1 MSFTSRGLYRFDG
14 FELDASTRVLTRNNT
29 PIPLTPKTVDVLEY
43 LVLNA
48 GRIVMKDELIQAVWP
63 NAFVEENNLTQHI
76 SALRKALADKSGW
89 IVTYSGRGYQFTAQ
103 VQVEYPVDSL
113 PESQPGDIFVQ
124 RVRERTHVVYEKSSL
139 PTAPLALPAGT
150 SSRRSIAVWWMAVAV
165 LAGALIALATPSVW
179 KHFAKPPQLRT
190 VMVADFANTT
200 GDVTFDRTLKRALE
214 IDLEQSPYIDVMSER
229 EAVSTLQQM
238 GRNDTSAIT
247 PEIAKEICERSNRQV
262 LLTGSIAAV
271 GQEYLLMMQATDCAS
286 GKLLSGAKAEATTKE
301 KVLAALDS
309 VANRVRQDLG
319 ESAESLERFQVPIAQ
334 ATTSSLDALEQ
345 YSTGEYLLGSMGKE
359 ENEVLPFF
367 QRALAL
373 DPHFAMASV
382 AIATGYFNL
391 GEPNLAAPYYQQAFD
406 LSNRISEKERL
417 YIRAHYFADDI
428 RDIQQGIRTYRM
440 WAEVYP
446 RDWGPWLN
454 IAILYTQLG
463 QFDEAISAAQ
473 HALAL
478 DQNHGIVYGVL
489 ARDYM
494 RLNRYAEAQST
505 AQRALAIGKD
515 SDLVHVTLF
524 ETGLLQQ
531 DQSAL
536 SREIAWSQGKEVEW
550 EFLDLQALAAAR
562 EGRLKH
568 AEELFGAAYDSA
580 QREGLP
586 ETADDVLLDQARM
599 ELVFGLPAASRD
611 ALSRLRNHGATSL
624 DLAIL
629 RVQLGDASVAQHY
642 MAEHSPDTHS
652 GTLMEYVY
660 LPRLRAA
667 LAMERGKPLEAIT
680 ALEPAM
686 PYELADYNVLMQR
699 AGAYL
704 QAGQPGMAVHDYLK
718 VLANRGVDPV
728 SALYPL
734 AQLGLARAYA
744 MQNNKVV
751 SRSEYE
757 KFFNSWKDADMDLPI
772 LKQAHLEFARLK

>member
-1 MSFTSRGLYRFDG
+1 MSFISRGLYRFDE
-14 FELDASTRVLTRNNT
+14 FELDASTRVLTRNKVL
-29 PIPLTPKTVDVLEY
+29 IPLTPKTVDVLEY

-48 GRIVMKDELIQAVWP
+48 GRIVLKDELIQAVWP

-124 RVRERTHVVYEKSSL
+124 RVRERTHVVFETSS
-139 PTAPLALPAGT
+139 PSAPLALPAGT
-150 SSRRSIAVWWMAVAV
+150 SSRRRTVVWWIEGTV
-165 LAGALIALATPSVW
+165 LVGALIALVAASLW
-179 KHFAKPPQLRT
+179 KHFANPPQLRT

-200 GDVTFDRTLKRALE
+200 GDATFDRTLKRALE

-229 EAVSTLQQM
+229 EAVNTLQQM
-238 GRNDTSAIT
+238 GRNDSSAIT
-247 PEIAKEICERSNRQV
+247 PGIAKEICERSNRQV
-262 LLTGSIAAV
+262 LLTGSIAPV
-271 GQEYLLMMQATDCAS
+271 GQEYLLTLQATDCAS
-286 GKLLSGAKAEATTKE
+286 GKMLAGAKAEAPAKE

-309 VANRVRQDLG
+309 VANRMRQDLG
-319 ESAESLERFQVPIAQ
+319 ESTQSLERFQVPIAQ

-345 YSTGEYLLGSMGKE
+345 YSTGEYLLGRMGKE

-373 DPHFAMASV
+373 DPHFAMASA

-391 GEPNLAAPYYQQAFD
+391 GEPNLAAPYYQRAFD

-417 YIRAHYFADDI
+417 YIRAHYYADDI
-428 RDIQQGIRTYRM
+428 RDVRQGIQTYRM

-446 RDWGPWLN
+446 RDWGPWLD

-463 QFDEAISAAQ
+463 QFDAAISAAQ

-478 DQNHGIVYGVL
+478 DPNHGIVYGVL

-494 RLNRYAEAQST
+494 RLNRCAEARST
-505 AQRALAIGKD
+505 AQRALAMGKD
-515 SDLVHVTLF
+515 SSLIHATLF
-524 ETGLLQQ
+524 ETALLEQ

-536 SREIAWSQGKEVEW
+536 SREVAWSQGKVVEW
-550 EFLDLQALAAAR
+550 NFLDLQALAAAK

-568 AEELFGAAYDSA
+568 AEDLFGAAYDTA
-580 QREGLP
+580 ERENLP
-586 ETADDVLLDQARM
+586 EAADDILLDQAQV
-599 ELVFGLPAASRD
+599 EFEFGLPAAARD
-611 ALSRLRNHGATSL
+611 TLSRLRNHGATSL

-629 RVQLGDASVAQHY
+629 RAQLGDASVAQHY

-652 GTLMEYVY
+652 GTLMEYVS

-728 SALYPL
+728 SALVPL

-744 MQNNKVV
+744 MENNKVV

-757 KFFNSWKDADMDLPI
+757 KFFNSWKDADANLPI
-772 LKQAHLEFARLK
+772 LKQAHIEYARLN

>member
-14 FELDASTRVLTRNNT
+14 FELDAFTRVLTRNNT
-29 PIPLTPKTVDVLEY
+29 PIPLTPKTIDVLEY

-48 GRIVMKDELIQAVWP
+48 GRIVMKEELIQAVWP

-124 RVRERTHVVYEKSSL
+124 RVRERTHVVFENS
-139 PTAPLALPAGT
+139 PPPAPLALPAGT
-150 SSRRSIAVWWMAVAV
+150 PFRRHIPIWWMGVGI
-165 LAGALIALATPSVW
+165 LATALIALVAPSLW
-179 KHFAKPPQLRT
+179 KHFSKPPQLRT
-190 VMVADFANTT
+190 VMVADFADAT
-200 GDVTFDRTLKRALE
+200 GDATFDRTLKRALE
-214 IDLEQSPYIDVMSER
+214 IDLEQTPYIDVMSER
-229 EAVSTLQQM
+229 EVVGTLHQM
-238 GRNDTSAIT
+238 GREDTSAIA
-247 PEIAKEICERSNRQV
+247 PGIAREICERSNRQV
-262 LLTGSIAAV
+262 LLTGSIAPV
-271 GQEYLLMMQATDCAS
+271 GQEYLLMLQATDCVS
-286 GKLLSGAKAEATTKE
+286 GKMLSGAKAEAPDKE
-301 KVLAALDS
+301 KVLAALDT

-345 YSTGEYLLGSMGKE
+345 YSTGEYLLGRMGKE

-391 GEPNLAAPYYQQAFD
+391 GEPNLAAPYYQRAFD

-417 YIRAHYFADDI
+417 YIRAHYYADDI
-428 RDIQQGIRTYRM
+428 RDIRQGIQTYRM
-440 WAEVYP
+440 WAEIYP

-478 DQNHGIVYGVL
+478 DANHGIVYGVL

-505 AQRALAIGKD
+505 AQRALAIGMD
-515 SDLVHVTLF
+515 SSLIHATLF
-524 ETGLLQQ
+524 ETALLQQ

-536 SREIAWSQGKEVEW
+536 SREIAWSRGKDVEW
-550 EFLDLQALAAAR
+550 EFLDLQALAAAK

-568 AEELFGAAYDSA
+568 TEELFGAAYDSA
-580 QREGLP
+580 QREGLS
-586 ETADDVLLDQARM
+586 ETADDILLDQARM
-599 ELVFGLPAASRD
+599 EFEFGLPAASRD
-611 ALSRLRNHGATSL
+611 TLSRLHNLGATSL
-624 DLAIL
+624 ELAIL
-629 RVQLGDASVAQHY
+629 RVQLGDTSVAQRY
-642 MAEHSPDTHS
+642 MAEHNPDTHS

-660 LPRLRAA
+660 LPRLRAE
-667 LAMERGKPLEAIT
+667 LAIERGKPLEAIT
-680 ALEPAM
+680 ALEPAT

-734 AQLGLARAYA
+734 AQLGVARAYA
-744 MQNNKVV
+744 MENDKVV

-757 KFFNSWKDADMDLPI
+757 KFFNSWKDADADLPV